1 MIRFPLL
8 SAILAVILMSVSFAD
23 ELAPDDTHAACA
35 VPPSYVPADL
45 IDRPVL
51 LTTGIGNS
59 HETVTTTSPEAQ
71 RFYDQGLNYL
81 ESYVWIE
88 SARSFRHALR
98 LDPELALAYVGLS
111 RVYSGLEAP
120 AAARQYL
127 ENAKTLASKVSE
139 RERRRIEIREK
150 QLAAIDKLD
159 DAALFAAY
167 RKAIDAALVADLQ
180 DPQLWLLRGTAEEAT
195 AAGRGQRGTVGA
207 VAFYDAVLRIAPDH
221 ASAHHYLVHTYE
233 TIGQIDKALE
243 HGENYARLAPAIP
256 HAAHMWGHDL
266 RRVGRVDDAIEQFKK
281 TDALERAYYAREKM
295 EPGLDWH
302 HGHNLDLLATCYQHK
317 GQMKLAE
324 RTLRESAA
332 LNAPDSY
339 RSFNKRTLP
348 GFLIHRGRYAEAL
361 DAARVM
367 TDSAYPQSRTAGHA
381 LMGQALIGLGRID
394 DAQAELAA
402 ARRDLEAV
410 ARVTPGIVPNRTMV
424 ESLVEAL
431 RGELLLRSGK
441 AEEGR
446 TVLMEAQRALRAVPG
461 PDAWTQA
468 LFRLESMARSAR
480 EAGDWQLAEYT
491 ARQMLDH
498 DPAYGGSHYALALV
512 LRNAGDAAG
521 AASELATARNAWRDA
536 DSDLPEMREIVAA
549 VDR

>member
-1 MIRFPLL
+1 MDRYSLPGVL
-8 SAILAVILMSVSFAD
+8 LAVTLTTVGYAD
-23 ELAPDDTHAACA
+23 ELATEDPHAACA
-35 VPPSYVPADL
+35 VPPSYVPAGL

-51 LTTGIGNS
+51 LATGIGNS

-88 SARSFRHALR
+88 AARSFRQALR
-98 LDPELALAYVGLS
+98 LDPNLAMAYVGLS
-111 RVYSGLEAP
+111 RVYSGLEEP
-120 AAARQYL
+120 AAAKQYV
-127 ENAKTLASKVSE
+127 ESAKALASKVSE
-139 RERRRIEIREK
+139 RERRRIDIREK
-150 QLAAIDKLD
+150 QLAAMDKLD

-167 RKAIDAALVADLQ
+167 RKAIDTALVADLN
-180 DPQLWLLRGTAEEAT
+180 DPQLWLLRGTAEEPT

-207 VAFYDAVLRIAPDH
+207 VAFFEAALRIKPDH

-243 HGENYARLAPAIP
+243 HGEQYARLAPSIP

-324 RTLRESAA
+324 RTMRESAA

-348 GFLIHRGRYAEAL
+348 GFLIHRGRYADALQEA
-361 DAARVM
+361 RPM
-367 TDSAYPQSRTAGHA
+367 TASSHPQARTAGHA

-402 ARRDLEAV
+402 ARRELDTIP
-410 ARVTPGIVPNRTMV
+410 RITPGIVPNRTMV
-424 ESLVEAL
+424 ESLVEGL

-446 TVLMEAQRALRAVPG
+446 AVLMASQRALRAVPG

-480 EAGDWQLAEYT
+480 DAGDWQLAEYT
-491 ARQMLDH
+491 ARQMLEH

-512 LRNAGDAAG
+512 LRNAGDTAG
-521 AASELATARNAWRDA
+521 AATELAAARKGWHDA
-536 DSDLPEMREIVAA
+536 DSDLPELREILASTA
-549 VDR
+549 P